1 MPDSDNHGAVRIG
14 DLVVDANARSVTRD
28 GREIDLPRLSFDLL
42 LALIE
47 AAPGPVSGD
56 ELMARVWN
64 GVVVSP
70 ATISKRVELLRQ
82 ALEVRFGTVP
92 ASLLEKVQQCQDL
105 ETLRGLHKQALTA
118 TSPED
123 IQF

>member
-56 ELMARVWN
+56 ELMARVFGDAVRAIKFFRFGWFDFN
-64 GVVVSP
+64 GVSMAVARS
-70 ATISKRVELLRQ
+70 
-82 ALEVRFGTVP
+82 G
-92 ASLLEKVQQCQDL
+92 
-105 ETLRGLHKQALTA
+105 
-118 TSPED
+118 
-123 IQF
+123 